1 MLRDRVLFSLDL
13 SGITTAIGTGTMFY
27 TPTLKNG
34 VLLRNIAND
43 MSLCRYFLSIPFLSG
58 GSAASFGKGL
68 RERIGM
74 ESVFD

>member
-1 MLRDRVLFSLDL
+1 MALNL
-13 SGITTAIGTGTMFY
+13 TGKKGGDEKMRYSEQFMEHIEYAFAAFGRT
-27 TPTLKNG
+27 
-34 VLLRNIAND
+34 VLRNAAISD
-43 MSLCRYFLSIPFLSG
+43 FGRKQKRPFLSG

>member
-1 MLRDRVLFSLDL
+1 MRYSEQFMEHIEYAFAAFGRTV
-13 SGITTAIGTGTMFY
+13 
-27 TPTLKNG
+27 
-34 VLLRNIAND
+34 LRNAAISAYCD
-43 MSLCRYFLSIPFLSG
+43 FGRKQKRPFLSG